1 MKTKSIA
8 STEAQNNFGRVLT
21 DITINHTRYVIRRHD
36 SPQVIMLSLKDFEL
50 LLVDQGEQKKMKNL
64 LQELAPTYK
73 LGEIVSEES

>member
-1 MKTKSIA
+1 VKTKSIA